1 MDHHSN
7 VIIMKKFE
15 ILSELSKWDTE
26 IQSEQILLE
35 IAPIDLLDS
44 GLPQTN
50 LLKNVIICETQ

>member
-1 MDHHSN
+1 
-7 VIIMKKFE
+7 MKKFE

-50 LLKNVIICETQ
+50 LLKNIIICETQ